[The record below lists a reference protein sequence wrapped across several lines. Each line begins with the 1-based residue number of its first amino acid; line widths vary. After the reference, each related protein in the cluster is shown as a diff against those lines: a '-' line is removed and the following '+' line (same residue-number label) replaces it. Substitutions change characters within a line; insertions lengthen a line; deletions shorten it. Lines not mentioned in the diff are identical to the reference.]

1 MTEII
6 TAEEAVQRFLNEYH
20 AWTLAG
26 APVDHEAFTRSGGLC
41 NNLYWWTHARQLN
54 IVGYPSAV
62 MQELWTGEG
71 LHNSL
76 PFDVSVDAHY
86 DDCALGVSHLNKV
99 RTDFVARHAK

>member
-1 MTEII
+1 MIETI
-6 TAEEAVQRFLNEYH
+6 TDKEAVKRFLREYH

-41 NNLYWWTHARQLN
+41 NNLYRWTCALRQS
-54 IVGYPSAV
+54 VEGYPSLV

-76 PFDVSVDAHY
+76 PFDVSVNAHY
-86 DDCALGVSHLNKV
+86 DDCALGVSHLN
-99 RTDFVARHAK
+99 RARYDFVARHAK